1 MNINPVVL
9 GTEGT
14 VGLLQGL
21 LEIKRR
27 LGGPSSLSE
36 FAMRTMVRPRVLIES
51 TLRGQSFMKDLLQ
64 HATNTF
70 TGFYTASATLL
81 DADVM
86 KSQVLDRMD
95 RLNPNREPSLDLFV
109 SNNGF
114 GVSTGDL
121 SATVSVEERSA
132 LSLEEADFEDG
143 LPFASKL
150 TMEGNRNHTHD
161 KKKKDAEEDL
171 KNRKAFDP
179 SSEPKPKDPEPRQY
193 KMMENNPQVREGVR
207 RDPMTTTITATEDQG
222 LAVGKIFG
230 MKFRINKEE
239 RELQLAC
246 VLAPMITDPAS
257 MASILSLYTA
267 RQTLKERWHGLR
279 SGGLTKTEFFF
290 MTDIARK
297 HKLTMRND
305 KSGYYAEQAKLQRD
319 GKLASALTGMTSLAT
334 ASAMIVT
341 TAATLARAELEVGR
355 PVTDFQT
362 REAMMAANNSFVW
375 YIVDTEWQTVRQ
387 YVRGMEQG
395 AEWNFGELK
404 KSSKGDGV
412 DIVEL
417 VKAFSSGR
425 PLGPSF

>member
-9 GTEGT
+9 GTQGT

-27 LGGPSSLSE
+27 IGGPSSLSE
-36 FAMRTMVRPRVLIES
+36 FAIRTMVRPRVLVES

-81 DADVM
+81 DADVI

-109 SNNGF
+109 SNDGV
-114 GVSTGDL
+114 GVSTGNIRASYD
-121 SATVSVEERSA
+121 SKSGGNMSF
-132 LSLEEADFEDG
+132 EEADYGDG

-150 TMEGNRNHTHD
+150 TMEAKRNHSH
-161 KKKKDAEEDL
+161 
-171 KNRKAFDP
+171 P
-179 SSEPKPKDPEPRQY
+179 EPKTPEAVKTENKPKDPKEEDSVRY
-193 KMMENNPQVREGVR
+193 KRAEGNEQVKEGVDR
-207 RDPMTTTITATEDQG
+207 FPLTTTITATEDQG
-222 LAVGKIFG
+222 LAVGKIFS
-230 MKFRINKEE
+230 MKFRVEKEE
-239 RELQLAC
+239 REIQLAC
-246 VLAPMITDPAS
+246 VLAPMVTDPAS

-279 SGGLTKTEFFF
+279 SGSLTATEFLF
-290 MTDIARK
+290 MTDIATK
-297 HKLTMRND
+297 HKKTMRND
-305 KSGYYAEQAKLQRD
+305 KSGYYAEQARLQRN
-319 GKLASALTGMTSLAT
+319 GKLASVLTGQTSLAT
-334 ASAMIVT
+334 ASAMIVMT
-341 TAATLARAELEVGR
+341 NSTLARAELEVGR
-355 PVTDFQT
+355 PVTDFET

-375 YIVDTEWQTVRQ
+375 YVVDTEWATVRQ
-387 YVRGMEQG
+387 YVRGLEQG
-395 AEWNFGELK
+395 AEWNFNELK
-404 KSSKGDGV
+404 KTSKGDGV

>member
-27 LGGPSSLSE
+27 MGGPSSLSE
-36 FAMRTMVRPRVLIES
+36 FALRTMVRPRVLVES
-51 TLRGQSFMKDLLQ
+51 PLRGQSFMKDLLQ

-81 DADVM
+81 DADVI

-95 RLNPNREPSLDLFV
+95 RLNPNREPALDLFV
-109 SNNGF
+109 SNDGIAVN
-114 GVSTGDL
+114 SH
-121 SATVSVEERSA
+121 SVQAAADTKGNYAYSF
-132 LSLEEADFEDG
+132 EEADFADG
-143 LPFASKL
+143 LPFSSKL
-150 TMEGNRNHTHD
+150 SMESKKNRNHQH
-161 KKKKDAEEDL
+161 
-171 KNRKAFDP
+171 P
-179 SSEPKPKDPEPRQY
+179 EPKIPEAPIEPNKPAKSKDEEKIQY
-193 KMMENNPQVREGVR
+193 KRTGDGPTVYEKASDRLAMA
-207 RDPMTTTITATEDQG
+207 TTITATEDQG
-222 LAVGKIFG
+222 LAVGKIFS

-246 VLAPMITDPAS
+246 VLAPMVTDPAS

-267 RQTLKERWHGLR
+267 RQTLKERWHGLK
-279 SGGLTKTEFFF
+279 SGSLTPTEFLFL
-290 MTDIARK
+290 TDIARK
-297 HKLTMRND
+297 HKQTMRND
-305 KSGYYAEQAKLQRD
+305 KSGYYAEQARLQRN
-319 GKLASALTGMTSLAT
+319 GKLAGVLSGQSSLAT
-334 ASAMIVT
+334 ASAIIVT
-341 TAATLARAELEVGR
+341 SAATMARAELEVGR
-355 PVTDFQT
+355 PVTDFET

-375 YIVDTEWQTVRQ
+375 YIVDTEWATVRQ

-395 AEWNFGELK
+395 AEWNFNELK

-412 DIVEL
+412 DVVEL

>member
-27 LGGPSSLSE
+27 MGGPSSLSE
-36 FAMRTMVRPRVLIES
+36 FALRTMVRPRVLVES
-51 TLRGQSFMKDLLQ
+51 PLRGQSFMKDLLQ

-81 DADVM
+81 DADVI

-95 RLNPNREPSLDLFV
+95 RLNPNREPALDLFV
-109 SNNGF
+109 SNDGIAVN
-114 GVSTGDL
+114 SH
-121 SATVSVEERSA
+121 SVQGAVDTKGNYAYSF
-132 LSLEEADFEDG
+132 EEADFADG
-143 LPFASKL
+143 LPFSSKL
-150 TMEGNRNHTHD
+150 SMESKKNRNHQH
-161 KKKKDAEEDL
+161 
-171 KNRKAFDP
+171 P
-179 SSEPKPKDPEPRQY
+179 EPKIPEAPNEPNKPAKSKDEEKIQY
-193 KMMENNPQVREGVR
+193 KRTGDGPTVYEKASDRLAMA
-207 RDPMTTTITATEDQG
+207 TTITATEDQG
-222 LAVGKIFG
+222 LAVGKIFS

-246 VLAPMITDPAS
+246 VLAPMVTDPAS

-267 RQTLKERWHGLR
+267 RQTLKERWHGLK
-279 SGGLTKTEFFF
+279 SGSLSPTEFLFL
-290 MTDIARK
+290 TDIARK
-297 HKLTMRND
+297 HKQTMRND
-305 KSGYYAEQAKLQRD
+305 KSGYYAEQARLQRN
-319 GKLASALTGMTSLAT
+319 GKLAGVLSGQSSLAT
-334 ASAMIVT
+334 ASAIIVT
-341 TAATLARAELEVGR
+341 SAATMARAELEVGR
-355 PVTDFQT
+355 PVTDFET

-375 YIVDTEWQTVRQ
+375 YIVDTEWATVRQ

-395 AEWNFGELK
+395 AEWNFNELK

-412 DIVEL
+412 DVVEL

>member
-27 LGGPSSLSE
+27 MGGPSSLSE
-36 FAMRTMVRPRVLIES
+36 FALRTMVRPRVLVES
-51 TLRGQSFMKDLLQ
+51 PLRGQSFMKDLLQ

-81 DADVM
+81 DADVI

-95 RLNPNREPSLDLFV
+95 RLNPNREPVLDLFV
-109 SNNGF
+109 SND
-114 GVSTGDL
+114 GVGVNTPTVQATYD
-121 SATVSVEERSA
+121 SARGGRISY
-132 LSLEEADFEDG
+132 EEADYADG
-143 LPFASKL
+143 LPFSSKL
-150 TMEGNRNHTHD
+150 TMEANQKRNHQHPGGKPQELPD
-161 KKKKDAEEDL
+161 D
-171 KNRKAFDP
+171 
-179 SSEPKPKDPEPRQY
+179 PKPTSNPKEKEPTQY
-193 KMMENNPQVREGVR
+193 KRMEDNPQIREKASTR
-207 RDPMTTTITATEDQG
+207 PAMTTTITATDDQG
-222 LAVGKIFG
+222 LAVGKIFS

-246 VLAPMITDPAS
+246 VLAPMVTDPAS
-257 MASILSLYTA
+257 MTAILSLYTA
-267 RQTLKERWHGLR
+267 RQTLKERWHGLK
-279 SGGLTKTEFFF
+279 SGSLTPTEFFF
-290 MTDIARK
+290 LTDIARK
-297 HKLTMRND
+297 HKQTMRND
-305 KSGYYAEQAKLQRD
+305 KSGYYAEQARLQRN
-319 GKLASALTGMTSLAT
+319 GKMAGLITGQTSLAT

-395 AEWNFGELK
+395 AEWNFNELK